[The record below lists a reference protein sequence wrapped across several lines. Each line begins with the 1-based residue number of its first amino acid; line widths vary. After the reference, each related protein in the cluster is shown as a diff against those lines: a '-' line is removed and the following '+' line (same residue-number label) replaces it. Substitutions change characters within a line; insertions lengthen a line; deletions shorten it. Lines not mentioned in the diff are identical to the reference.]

1 MRIVIDIP
9 DEEISDEEVTLIKKC
24 IAASAE
30 GRLHVFD
37 DSGNAIT
44 PDTEG
49 DS

>member
-9 DEEISDEEVTLIKKC
+9 DEEITADEVSLIKKC

-30 GRLHVFD
+30 DRLHVFD

-44 PDTEG
+44 PDAED

>member
-1 MRIVIDIP
+1 MRIEIYIP
-9 DEEISDEEVTLIKKC
+9 DEEISNEEVNLIKKC

-37 DSGNAIT
+37 DSGNSIT
-44 PDTEG
+44 PDAEG